1 MKQKK
6 IITPLSKWPTEAILY
21 LFRKYRQCKTKLPYD
36 YVYRFNKKLNKPEY
50 WLPQYGKY
58 EDENGSIIRDIV
70 SYKKYSQK
78 EINTQFTH
86 TYGCN
91 GRVSYWDDWY
101 LPTDNIWFRFEGMY
115 WEGTIDDIRKE
126 LSKRPHCNI
135 KGSKEFR
142 KWKINWKR
150 QNL

>member
-1 MKQKK
+1 MNQK
-6 IITPLSKWPTEAILY
+6 ITPLSKWPTEAILY
-21 LFRKYRQCKTKLPYD
+21 LFRKHRQCRTKLPY
-36 YVYRFNKKLNKPEY
+36 YVYNFNKKLNEPEY
-50 WLPQYGKY
+50 WIPQYGEY
-58 EDENGSIIRDIV
+58 EDENGSIVRGIV

-91 GRVSYWDDWY
+91 GHFDYYDDWY
-101 LPTDNIWFRFEGMY
+101 WPTDDIWLRFEGMY
-115 WEGTIDDIRKE
+115 WEGKIDDIRKE

-135 KGSKEFR
+135 HGTKEFR
-142 KWKINWKR
+142 KWKINWKKQR